1 MRALGILSMSF
12 DLAAY
17 LWPLTIAIA
26 VAGFF
31 GIRSLV
37 QLRKLATWQTQLV
50 LACLGVAFVIVPIY
64 AGHFWADH
72 AVHTPETQEAPT
84 NGLVAIQALFFIVLA
99 VSIAF
104 ARGFRLS
111 LAGLSL
117 LVAWLGIG
125 VFFTSTMAVSG
136 VWL

>member
-1 MRALGILSMSF
+1 MSF

-26 VAGFF
+26 VAAYF
-31 GIRSLV
+31 GVRALV
-37 QLRKLATWQTQLV
+37 RTGKLGAWPTKAV
-50 LACLGVAFVIVPIY
+50 FACLGAAMVIVPIY

-72 AVHTPETQEAPT
+72 SIHTPETQEAPT
-84 NGLVAIQALFFIVLA
+84 NGLVAIQGLFFAGLA

-104 ARGFRLS
+104 ARGFRLP